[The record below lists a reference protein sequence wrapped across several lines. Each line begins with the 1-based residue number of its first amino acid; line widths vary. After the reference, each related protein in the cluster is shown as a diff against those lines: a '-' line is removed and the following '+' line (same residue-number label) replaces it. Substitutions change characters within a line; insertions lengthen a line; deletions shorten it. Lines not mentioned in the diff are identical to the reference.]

1 MDIKRVTLCF
11 GKSKPK
17 WLAMPWKKQAIGS
30 SNLRFPASLGKD
42 LLSDALEKVM
52 AWNGKK
58 AALCFGKSFAC
69 VLHTQ
74 SLGKAC
80 DFGKSIPVALEK
92 AQAWNGPLVDCCF
105 GKSFA
110 CVLEK
115 ANTHTVWQRLVI
127 LEKHLCGLGKG
138 LGLEWPTCG
147 LLLWKKQAQVAG
159 HALEKARSLPYF
171 LNACEFLEK
180 VWPCLCGAVKRT
192 GCLGKGILSPAE
204 L

>member
-1 MDIKRVTLCF
+1 
-11 GKSKPK
+11 
-17 WLAMPWKKQAIGS
+17 MPWKRLWHGMAK
-30 SNLRFPASLGKD
+30 RWHC
-42 LLSDALEKVM
+42 ALEK
-52 AWNGKK
+52 
-58 AALCFGKSFAC
+58 ALLVSYT
-69 VLHTQ
+69 HTQ
-74 SLGKAC
+74 SLGNAC
-80 DFGKSIPVALEK
+80 DFGKNIPVALEK

-127 LEKHLCGLGKG
+127 LEKASLWPWKRLRLGMAHL
-138 LGLEWPTCG
+138 WT
-147 LLLWKKQAQVAG
+147 V
-159 HALEKARSLPYF
+159 ALEKASASSWPCLGKGKKPTIF

-180 VWPCLCGAVKRT
+180 VWSCLSGAVKRT